1 MYRFVYIPVFLLTL
15 LLASCTSCSDSKK
28 KGIGEQKP
36 VNPEVEKLDNTPDE
50 AIFAH
55 LDKYDND
62 SVYITLSGSR
72 AKKSYCYHE
81 AVTTGR
87 FHGSMTVGDDYS
99 FFPDNRNKSI
109 SIAINTTEL
118 SGRWIYD
125 EKKFRGFDF
134 NGKGGMSS
142 INNDDLC
149 FREWK
154 LLNGKLYIYT
164 VGVQDVAGD
173 RHQYDVEEAEIYN
186 LNKDNLTISFR
197 GKQYTCHRPSSKPLL
212 FKP

>member
-1 MYRFVYIPVFLLTL
+1 MYRFVYIAVFLLTI

-28 KGIGEQKP
+28 NGTEGEKAF
-36 VNPEVEKLDNTPDE
+36 NPKVEELDETPDE
-50 AIFAH
+50 AIFAS

-62 SVYITLSGSR
+62 SVYITISR
-72 AKKSYCYHE
+72 TKEKKAYCYHE

-87 FHGSMTVGDDYS
+87 FHGSFKVGDKYS
-99 FFPDNRNKSI
+99 FFPNNRNKTV

-125 EKKFRGFDF
+125 EKQFRGFDF
-134 NGKGGMSS
+134 NGKSGMSS
-142 INNDDLC
+142 INNEDIC
-149 FREWK
+149 FKEWK

-164 VGVQDVAGD
+164 VGMQDVAGD
-173 RHQYDVEEAEIYN
+173 RHQYDVEEADIQT
-186 LNKDNLTISFR
+186 LNKDNLTLTFR
-197 GKQYTCHRPSSKPLL
+197 GKKYSCHRPSTKPLL